1 MREQILKLMDECPDH
16 RFSAEEIS
24 AHLHV
29 QGSAQHRK
37 MMREL
42 NALEDELTLAPEER
56 E

>member
-42 NALEDELTLAPEER
+42 NALEDELRTEGGEA
-56 E
+56 